1 MILCEERIYITSWHR
16 FLSEYEKVREKERE
30 RERTKEFQKLKVQ
43 LSSRTWWHSVEW
55 VYWPMRDRDGYLT
68 PSKTCVLSRVLD
80 GFETMQTL
88 AVKHSCSWKCSFVI
102 FRISMTLHAFVQCSF
117 TTFCQIHEFLLNYA
131 ALVFF
136 WEVAKIG
143 LKMIPGF
150 KPRHML
156 TVLFLA
162 PLRWAS
168 LTNLADQHFY
178 APWWHVFQLSED
190 SIEVQGEDTWS
201 FMKSLHGDCCE
212 SVLGFSLRS
221 QTIDG
226 TAAVVA
232 FGFSSGRRT
241 WCQTRSPK
249 LSWKRYRDD
258 DHYTIRPGIQWRASD
273 R

>member
-43 LSSRTWWHSVEW
+43 LSTRTWWHSVEW

-88 AVKHSCSWKCSFVI
+88 AVKHSSSWKCSFVI

-143 LKMIPGF
+143 LKMIPWLQAKAHVDSTIFGTI
-150 KPRHML
+150 KMGISHQPCRS
-156 TVLFLA
+156 TFLCT
-162 PLRWAS
+162 LV
-168 LTNLADQHFY
+168 TCF
-178 APWWHVFQLSED
+178 
-190 SIEVQGEDTWS
+190 SIE
-201 FMKSLHGDCCE
+201 
-212 SVLGFSLRS
+212 
-221 QTIDG
+221 
-226 TAAVVA
+226 
-232 FGFSSGRRT
+232 RR
-241 WCQTRSPK
+241 
-249 LSWKRYRDD
+249 
-258 DHYTIRPGIQWRASD
+258 
-273 R
+273 